1 MLFLKRIRCFN
12 EFLVCDASGEVMMY
26 GDFYYEDDQT
36 GKIISA
42 NYYKNLKEQRKRDT
56 FDYTILNNA
65 QSQKE
70 YQDQLK
76 KAEQEYLTATILDEP
91 VFGKDSQNNERE
103 ANK

>member
-1 MLFLKRIRCFN
+1 MLFLKRIRRFN

-56 FDYTILNNA
+56 FDYTILNTC
-65 QSQKE
+65 SKSKRVSRPIKE
-70 YQDQLK
+70 
-76 KAEQEYLTATILDEP
+76 
-91 VFGKDSQNNERE
+91 S
-103 ANK
+103 